1 MSTDNLLLD
10 TIFESVLEF
19 MEDVEKQ
26 NLLRDDKRNI
36 VLDMMREK
44 FEDVYEVNEDTINTA
59 IETIIFLSKLR
70 RKIKINEISKHCSD
84 CFGFIR

>member
-70 RKIKINEISKHCSD
+70 RKIKINEISKNCAD

>member
-1 MSTDNLLLD
+1 MSDSLLLD

-19 MEDVEKQ
+19 MEQVEAQ
-26 NLLRDDKRNI
+26 NLLRDNKRDF
-36 VLDMMREK
+36 VLDKMKEK
-44 FEDVYEVNEDTINTA
+44 FEDLFEVNEDTINTA

-70 RKIKINEISKHCSD
+70 RKIKINEISKHCGD